1 MRKIEHIGIA
11 VQDMD
16 AAEATYT
23 KLFGKGPYKREV
35 VEDQGVITSF
45 FKCGPN
51 KIELIAPLGTD
62 SVLHEYFKKH
72 RSGLH
77 HMALAVYDIEG
88 EVKRLKNEGFHP
100 VSQSVSR
107 GADNRRIFF
116 FHPKSTEGV
125 LLEIC
130 QLKD

>member
-11 VQDMD
+11 VQDID
-16 AAEATYT
+16 AAETTYT

-51 KIELIAPLGTD
+51 KIELIAPLGVD

-77 HMALAVYDIEG
+77 HMALAVYDIQVEIDRL
-88 EVKRLKNEGFHP
+88 VKEGFLP
-100 VSQSVSR
+100 VSQTITQ

-125 LLEIC
+125 LLELC
-130 QLKD
+130 QLID

>member
-1 MRKIEHIGIA
+1 M
-11 VQDMD
+11 
-16 AAEATYT
+16 
-23 KLFGKGPYKREV
+23 FGKGPYKREV
-35 VEDQGVITSF
+35 VEDQGVVTSF

-77 HMALAVYDIEG
+77 HMALAVYDIQAEID
-88 EVKRLKNEGFHP
+88 RLTNEGFHP
-100 VSQSVSR
+100 VSQSVTQ

-125 LLEIC
+125 LLESVNWRINSTPQDGLAGERTFC
-130 QLKD
+130 FNCNRWL